1 MSTDQARRHER
12 ARIASLTRSR
22 QPDDPELVDARRNL
36 AALRL
41 EECVRKTVAD
51 APPLT
56 AEQRDRIAA
65 ILRGGGSADVLRPGA
80 TDHVS

>member
-1 MSTDQARRHER
+1 MSTKFHER

-36 AALRL
+36 AALSL
-41 EECVRKTVAD
+41 EDYVRQIVAQ

-56 AEQRDRIAA
+56 DEQRERIAA
-65 ILRGGGSADVLRPGA
+65 LLRVGGGAS
-80 TDHVS
+80 